1 MARTPFKMRSGNS
14 TPFKKIGSSPV
25 KQDTTSVQD
34 KTRTKKPKEVKIL
47 KFDAENAWKMGDKDK
62 YNLMSKQ
69 QHRIR
74 YNESAKR
81 IDDANKELTTKF
93 TDKEKQ
99 KIIDKDLTKYMNSE
113 EFHNY

>member
-1 MARTPFKMRSGNS
+1 
-14 TPFKKIGSSPV
+14 
-25 KQDTTSVQD
+25 
-34 KTRTKKPKEVKIL
+34 
-47 KFDAENAWKMGDKDK
+47 
-62 YNLMSKQ
+62 MSKQ